1 MRVNDEVGRTSYLTR
16 PTGRARW
23 YYKRRF
29 PAHLIE
35 IIGREAFNESTLK
48 SELSEAR
55 EEVGRM
61 EVRYRMVIAD
71 AEEKMIAGHFNP
83 AAADDIVAAF
93 PTIRF
98 PTAPSLPRL
107 SDEQAIALAS
117 RYFRERLLELTRE
130 GEAEPFD
137 PEWARELD
145 DRIAMLRDSQD
156 DQTLR
161 WTQEQAARLL
171 NHHGI
176 AAEPHRDAGLL
187 LVNLIRRALLQL
199 LVVQRAR
206 LQGDFSDRIT
216 DAVFQPGQSAPV
228 AITPQAGMTLRALI
242 AEYEQE
248 KIDDDKTLT
257 AKTRDKHKA
266 AHAVLKRFFG
276 PDRIISQIDRAA
288 CRSFRD
294 VLAQLPPNFT
304 KRIGPD
310 ASLADLALVN
320 EKASGQTVSRATQG
334 TYLRALSRLLT
345 FAKAE
350 KLIADNPLDEPL
362 HPKGARTKREQQRNA
377 YSTAQLRKIFAA
389 PIYTGCVDDV
399 RRFKQRRPGNII
411 KRSRFWVPLI
421 ALFTGLRMNEILQLT
436 RWHVRPA
443 PDDLPC
449 LLIGENMQVKT
460 EASYRVVPVPDILLK
475 CGFAEFVERK
485 ADDADLIFDDVEE
498 GSDGYRSSVFS
509 KRYATFQK
517 SLDLDEPG
525 RKVSFHSFR
534 HNFRDAL
541 RLPDV
546 DTALAREIGGWS
558 RGGDTFDSY
567 GDGARAVVLRPLINR
582 VAYDVDFS
590 HLFRR
595 G

>member
-1 MRVNDEVGRTSYLTR
+1 MSDEVGRTSYLVRR
-16 PTGRARW
+16 PGSNRY

-35 IIGREAFNESTLK
+35 VIGREVFHQSTKKSDWREAKNEIGSM
-48 SELSEAR
+48 EA
-55 EEVGRM
+55 
-61 EVRYRMVIAD
+61 RYRMAIAD
-71 AEEKMIAGHFNP
+71 AEEKIISGGFAPHT
-83 AAADDIVAAF
+83 ADQIIPAF
-93 PTIRF
+93 PTARF

-107 SDEQAIALAS
+107 SDEQAVALAT
-117 RYFRERLLELTRE
+117 RYFRERLLELTRQ
-130 GEAEPFD
+130 GGGEPFD
-137 PEWARELD
+137 TEWAEELD
-145 DRIAMLRDSQD
+145 HRIAMLRDGQD

-171 NHHGI
+171 IHHGI

-199 LVVQRAR
+199 LTIEKAR
-206 LQGDFSDRIT
+206 LGGDFSDRIT
-216 DAVFQPGQSAPV
+216 DGAFQAAQGAPV
-228 AITPQAGMTLRALI
+228 PIKPPTGATLGSLVHA
-242 AEYEQE
+242 YEEEGTDEGQ
-248 KIDDDKTLT
+248 TLT
-257 AKTRDKHKA
+257 AKTRNKHKA
-266 AHAVLKRFFG
+266 AHAVLLRFFG
-276 PDRIISQIDRAA
+276 PERIASQIDRAG
-288 CRSFRD
+288 CRSFRNT
-294 VLAQLPPNFT
+294 LAQLPPNFT
-304 KRIGPD
+304 KRIAPD
-310 ASLADLALVN
+310 ASLADLALAN
-320 EKASGQTVSRATQG
+320 ERASGPTVSRATQE
-334 TYLRALSRLLT
+334 TYLRALSRLLS

-350 KLIADNPLDEPL
+350 KLISDNPMSEPL

-389 PIYTGCVDDV
+389 PIYTGCVDDE
-399 RRFKQRRPGNII
+399 RGYAKPRPGNVIR
-411 KRSRFWVPLI
+411 RSRFWVPLI

-443 PDDLPC
+443 PDGLPC

-460 EASYRVVPVPDILLK
+460 EASYRVVPIPDILLK
-475 CGFAEFVERK
+475 CGFAEFAARRK
-485 ADDADLIFDDVEE
+485 DDDDLVFDDVEA
-498 GSDGYRSSVFS
+498 GSDGYRSSIFS

-517 SLDLDEPG
+517 SLELDEPG

-534 HNFRDAL
+534 HTFRDAL

-582 VAYDVDFS
+582 VAYDVDFA
-590 HLFRR
+590 HLFT
-595 G
+595 